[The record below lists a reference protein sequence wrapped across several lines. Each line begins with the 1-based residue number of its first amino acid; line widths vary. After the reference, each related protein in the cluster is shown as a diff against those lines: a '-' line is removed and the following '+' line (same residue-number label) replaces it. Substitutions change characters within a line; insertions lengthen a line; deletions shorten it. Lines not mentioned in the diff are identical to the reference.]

1 MHITDKQ
8 VKPISDLNLRS
19 SANQNGDFQLFD
31 YNSFIVGL
39 GLYSFSLSMDLVIID
54 YYHKFF
60 SGKFQQ
66 PSFIQIARMYLQP
79 NYGNGLFGKVYLS
92 AEQH

>member
-1 MHITDKQ
+1 
-8 VKPISDLNLRS
+8 
-19 SANQNGDFQLFD
+19 
-31 YNSFIVGL
+31 
-39 GLYSFSLSMDLVIID
+39 MDLVIID